1 VILTPYG
8 LERFLYRLSVSPYRD
23 SFVLEGALLLL
34 LWTAETY
41 RPTRDLDLLGLG
53 VSTAGHVAVGLAVRF
68 YDLPTKQM
76 QWRAFLRKSGLRGDS
91 SLKKIILISEMFV
104 MPVVETILK
113 NRIDAKV
120 WSTGGPWKA
129 RVKL

>member
-1 VILTPYG
+1 
-8 LERFLYRLSVSPYRD
+8 
-23 SFVLEGALLLL
+23 
-34 LWTAETY
+34 
-41 RPTRDLDLLGLG
+41 
-53 VSTAGHVAVGLAVRF
+53 
-68 YDLPTKQM
+68 M